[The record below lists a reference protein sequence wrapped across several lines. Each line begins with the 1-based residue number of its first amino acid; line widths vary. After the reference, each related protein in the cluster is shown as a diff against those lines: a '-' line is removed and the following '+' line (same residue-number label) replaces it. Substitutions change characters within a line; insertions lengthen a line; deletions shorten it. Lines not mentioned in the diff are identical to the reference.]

1 MKELTKSVADIKADF
16 TGLSSSMKKE

>member
-16 TGLSSSMKKE
+16 TDLSSSMKKE